1 MITKEVLAPLAYI
14 KKSELTGSYEG
25 MRFKLFKKTE
35 GEQTSLGCVI
45 WPEPFNFIKTPEEE
59 KTYAEFEFSEDGID
73 DAIRF
78 MNQQWIDDQT
88 RWEKAKRWNLTLF

>member
-25 MRFKLFKKTE
+25 MRFKLFKMTKE
-35 GEQTSLGCVI
+35 EQTSLGCVI

-59 KTYAEFEFSEDGID
+59 KIYAEFEFSEDGID

-78 MNQQWIDDQT
+78 MNQQWIDDQE
-88 RWEKAKRWNLTLF
+88 RWEKARRWNLTLF